1 MADSIS
7 YVDISYNRDIEEKA
21 DIFFKLTISQMAV
34 IILIKGIYDKKKDYK
49 DLKKF
54 LDCILKSNFERNQKS
69 ITIDIGNNR
78 LSVFNEFLVKYRDN
92 FIRKYGQHNYSKIK
106 IRISP

>member
-1 MADSIS
+1 MSAF
-7 YVDISYNRDIEEKA
+7 VDISYNRDIEEKA
-21 DIFFKLTISQMAV
+21 DIFFKITIYKMAV
-34 IILIKGIYDKKKDYK
+34 IVLINSTYDKKKDFK

-54 LDCILKSNFERNQKS
+54 LDCILKSNFDRNQKS
-69 ITIDIGNNR
+69 ITIDIGNNSQS
-78 LSVFNEFLVKYRDN
+78 LFNEFLARYREN